1 MEPSEPLSKTR
12 KSQIPNSTDDRSPHI
27 YPYRND
33 IISINYLISRIDDA
47 LEAQVASFSCFSNF
61 LLKRRSDLTL
71 KNHTYLY
78 ARSHIEGFI
87 RGHKSKIARTRKK
100 GFKIPILSYK
110 WRILSWQFLYIFDKK
125 TLQTYF

>member
-47 LEAQVASFSCFSNF
+47 LEAQVAFF
-61 LLKRRSDLTL
+61 LSLASQIFFFLKRRSDLTL
-71 KNHTYLY
+71 QNHAFNYKYFVIRNANKYTYNNTNINY
-78 ARSHIEGFI
+78 TKSNIVHARIFFNICNISTDF
-87 RGHKSKIARTRKK
+87 
-100 GFKIPILSYK
+100 
-110 WRILSWQFLYIFDKK
+110 YIHVIFVEN
-125 TLQTYF
+125 